1 MRTQLNRRGFSLIQ
15 LTLLM
20 PALLVLFLLTVAWI
34 HQTMTFSSNIK
45 KQQSQHQNLTRLAS
59 QFRRDVQRCESIS
72 MVNEQQICLQ
82 NRDLTEINYT
92 VNEHAIQFW
101 QNAADGQRMRHDQFD
116 LASGSISKFDD
127 SELPDWISLVIS
139 RLPTPNRFSEQP
151 TSTSDQTVMTEL
163 HIRSKPNRWGE
174 SLSLGKESTEGG
186 DDETTN

>member
-1 MRTQLNRRGFSLIQ
+1 MRTQLNRRGVSLIQ

-20 PALLVLFLLTVAWI
+20 PALLGLFLVTAAWI

-82 NRDLTEINYT
+82 NRDLTETNYT
-92 VNEHAIQFW
+92 VSENAIQFW
-101 QNAADGQRMRHDQFD
+101 QNGADGQRMRHDQFD

-127 SELPDWISLVIS
+127 TELPDWISLVIS
-139 RLPTPNRFSEQP
+139 RLPAPNRFSEQP
-151 TSTSDQTVMTEL
+151 RSTSDQTMITEL

-174 SLSLGKESTEGG
+174 SLSMGKESTQGG
-186 DDETTN
+186 NDETTN

>member
-1 MRTQLNRRGFSLIQ
+1 MRTQLNRRGVSLIQ

-20 PALLVLFLLTVAWI
+20 PALLGLFLVTAAWI

-82 NRDLTEINYT
+82 NRDLTETNYT
-92 VNEHAIQFW
+92 VSEHAIQFW
-101 QNAADGQRMRHDQFD
+101 QNGADGQRMRHDQFD

-127 SELPDWISLVIS
+127 TELPDWISLVIS
-139 RLPTPNRFSEQP
+139 RLPAPNRMATRSRHSTGAAKYQIGQNLRRGIDYPFSTTLQ
-151 TSTSDQTVMTEL
+151 SGS
-163 HIRSKPNRWGE
+163 R
-174 SLSLGKESTEGG
+174 G
-186 DDETTN
+186 D

>member
-45 KQQSQHQNLTRLAS
+45 KQQSQHQNLTRLAT

-127 SELPDWISLVIS
+127 TELPDWISLVIS

>member
-82 NRDLTEINYT
+82 NRDLTETNYT
-92 VNEHAIQFW
+92 VSEHAIQFW
-101 QNAADGQRMRHDQFD
+101 QNGADGQRMRHDQFD

>member
-127 SELPDWISLVIS
+127 TELPDWISLVIS

>member
-1 MRTQLNRRGFSLIQ
+1 MRTQPNRRGFSLIQ

-20 PALLVLFLLTVAWI
+20 PTLLVLFLVTAAWI

-59 QFRRDVQRCESIS
+59 QFRRDVQRCQSIS

-101 QNAADGQRMRHDQFD
+101 QNAADGQRIRHDQFD
-116 LASGSISKFDD
+116 LASGSITKFDD
-127 SELPDWISLVIS
+127 TELPDWISLVIS
-139 RLPTPNRFSEQP
+139 RLPSPNRFPKQP
-151 TSTSDQTVMTEL
+151 TSPSDQTSITEL
-163 HIRSKPNRWGE
+163 HIRSKPNRWGAH
-174 SLSLGKESTEGG
+174 LLLDKESAQGG
-186 DDETTN
+186 NDETTN

>member
-1 MRTQLNRRGFSLIQ
+1 MRTQLNRRGVSLIQ

-20 PALLVLFLLTVAWI
+20 PALLGLFLVTAAWI

-82 NRDLTEINYT
+82 NRDLTETNYT
-92 VNEHAIQFW
+92 VSEHAIQFW
-101 QNAADGQRMRHDQFD
+101 QNGADGQRMRHDQFD

-127 SELPDWISLVIS
+127 TELPDWISLVIS
-139 RLPTPNRFSEQP
+139 RLPAPNRFSEQP
-151 TSTSDQTVMTEL
+151 RSTSDQTMITEL

-174 SLSLGKESTEGG
+174 SLSMGKESTQGG
-186 DDETTN
+186 NDETTN

>member
-1 MRTQLNRRGFSLIQ
+1 MRTQLNRRGVSLIQ

-20 PALLVLFLLTVAWI
+20 PALLGLFLVTAAWI

-82 NRDLTEINYT
+82 NRDLTETNYT
-92 VNEHAIQFW
+92 VSEHAIQFW
-101 QNAADGQRMRHDQFD
+101 QNGADGQRMRHDQFD

-127 SELPDWISLVIS
+127 TELPDWISLVIS
-139 RLPTPNRFSEQP
+139 RLPAPNRFSEQ
-151 TSTSDQTVMTEL
+151 TRSTSDQTMITEL

-174 SLSLGKESTEGG
+174 SLSMGKESTQGG
-186 DDETTN
+186 NDETTN

>member
-82 NRDLTEINYT
+82 NRDLTETNYT
-92 VNEHAIQFW
+92 VSEHAIQFW

-127 SELPDWISLVIS
+127 TELPDWISLVIS

-151 TSTSDQTVMTEL
+151 TSTSDQTLMTEL

>member
-1 MRTQLNRRGFSLIQ
+1 MRTQLNRRGVSLIQ

-82 NRDLTEINYT
+82 NRDLTETNYT
-92 VNEHAIQFW
+92 VSEHAIQFW
-101 QNAADGQRMRHDQFD
+101 QNGADGQRMRHDQFD

-127 SELPDWISLVIS
+127 TELPDWISLVIS
-139 RLPTPNRFSEQP
+139 RLPAPNRFSEQP
-151 TSTSDQTVMTEL
+151 RSTSDQTMITEL

-174 SLSLGKESTEGG
+174 SLSMGKESTQGG
-186 DDETTN
+186 NDETTN

>member
-127 SELPDWISLVIS
+127 TELPDWISLVIS

-151 TSTSDQTVMTEL
+151 TSTSDQTLMTEL

>member
-45 KQQSQHQNLTRLAS
+45 KQQSQHQNLTRLAT

-82 NRDLTEINYT
+82 NSDLTEIN
-92 VNEHAIQFW
+92 
-101 QNAADGQRMRHDQFD
+101 
-116 LASGSISKFDD
+116 
-127 SELPDWISLVIS
+127 
-139 RLPTPNRFSEQP
+139 
-151 TSTSDQTVMTEL
+151 
-163 HIRSKPNRWGE
+163 
-174 SLSLGKESTEGG
+174 
-186 DDETTN
+186 

>member
-151 TSTSDQTVMTEL
+151 TSTSDQTLMTEL

>member
-45 KQQSQHQNLTRLAS
+45 KQQSQHQNLTRLAT

>member
-1 MRTQLNRRGFSLIQ
+1 MRTQLNRRGVSLIQ

-20 PALLVLFLLTVAWI
+20 PALLGLFLVTAAWI

-82 NRDLTEINYT
+82 NRDLTETNYA
-92 VNEHAIQFW
+92 VSEHAIQFW
-101 QNAADGQRMRHDQFD
+101 QNGADGQRMRHDQFD

-127 SELPDWISLVIS
+127 TELPDWISLVIS
-139 RLPTPNRFSEQP
+139 RLPAPNRFSEQP
-151 TSTSDQTVMTEL
+151 RSTSDQTMITEL

-174 SLSLGKESTEGG
+174 SLSMGKESTQGG
-186 DDETTN
+186 NDETTN

>member
-34 HQTMTFSSNIK
+34 HQTMTFSSSIK

-127 SELPDWISLVIS
+127 TELPDWISLVIS